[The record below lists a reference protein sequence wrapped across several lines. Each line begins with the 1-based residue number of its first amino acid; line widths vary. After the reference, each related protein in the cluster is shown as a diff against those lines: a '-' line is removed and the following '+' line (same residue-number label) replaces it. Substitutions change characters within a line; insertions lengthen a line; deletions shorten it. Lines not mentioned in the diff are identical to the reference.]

1 MNRKEDAYN
10 VTWLVRRLFRAMTD
24 RANSYLQGTG
34 LTAADRAVLEFLYP
48 DQKLTVPEIAKR
60 YHVTRQHVQVTV
72 NSLLD
77 HGLLQSLA
85 NPRHKRSPVLRLSPQ
100 GRKTFARVRDQ
111 EDVLLNDLFAGI
123 EPADLATTK
132 RTLETLF
139 AHLLEDKDHA

>member
-1 MNRKEDAYN
+1 MNRTEDAYN
-10 VTWLVRRLFRAMTD
+10 VTWLVRRLFRAMTE

-48 DQKLTVPEIAKR
+48 DQELTVPEIAKR

-77 HGLLQSLA
+77 DGLLQSLA
-85 NPRHKRSPVLRLSPQ
+85 NPRHKRSPMLRLSQ
-100 GRKTFARVRDQ
+100 RGRKTFAKVRDQ

-139 AHLLEDKDHA
+139 GHLQEDKDHA